1 MAVSYVFILLIVF
14 LLLTLI
20 PFIIALVDILRNEFE
35 GNNKIIWV
43 LVILFLPLIGS
54 ILYFAIGS
62 SQKIKN
68 KEMF

>member
-20 PFIIALVDILRNEFE
+20 PFIIAVVDILRNEFE